1 MQNLEAFSFSND
13 NNNSLKQQFIFW
25 MEYQGWSKRTIESYN
40 NSIQQFIDF
49 IKPEPGWQSLA
60 KIKPHTIYKYQHEL
74 FNRRLKSGRS
84 ISLATMHT
92 NLVAVRSFLNFLYL
106 NKKLNIDPQTVI
118 KLPLKRQPLPK
129 NIINE
134 DQVSDLLAKSS
145 ANDPLSLRKRDVLE
159 LLYASVII

>member
-1 MQNLEAFSFSND
+1 MENLQAFTLSND
-13 NNNSLKQQFIFW
+13 KIGTLKQQFIYW
-25 MEYQGWSKRTIESYN
+25 MEYRGWSTRTIESYN
-40 NSIQQFIDF
+40 NSIQHFIDF
-49 IKPEPGWQSLA
+49 IQPEPGWRSLA

-84 ISLATMHT
+84 ISLATIHT

-106 NKKLNIDPQTVI
+106 NKKLNIDPHSVI
-118 KLPLKRQPLPK
+118 KLPVKRQPLPK

-145 ANDPLSLRKRDVLE
+145 ANNPLSLRKRDVLE